1 MKRSWYYTQIKWHSH
16 YYIEYENWE
25 KGQKRRERKLV
36 FLGGR
41 ILFEKSYFSL
51 KYLGNNRSIDLF
63 SHFIHHTLH
72 NSIPRES
79 CFFSRVLRSH
89 EIIGS
94 GNRLIQGR
102 GDTPIANP
110 ICISLIT
117 PDNRIELTRGTWRTS
132 WTAVLSAASIR
143 GQQRNNEVI
152 LL

>member
-1 MKRSWYYTQIKWHSH
+1 MNERENLRKGTKEEGKKARFPGRSDLV
-16 YYIEYENWE
+16 
-25 KGQKRRERKLV
+25 RE
-36 FLGGR
+36 
-41 ILFEKSYFSL
+41 IIFSL

-72 NSIPRES
+72 NSISRES

-117 PDNRIELTRGTWRTS
+117 P
-132 WTAVLSAASIR
+132 
-143 GQQRNNEVI
+143 
-152 LL
+152 